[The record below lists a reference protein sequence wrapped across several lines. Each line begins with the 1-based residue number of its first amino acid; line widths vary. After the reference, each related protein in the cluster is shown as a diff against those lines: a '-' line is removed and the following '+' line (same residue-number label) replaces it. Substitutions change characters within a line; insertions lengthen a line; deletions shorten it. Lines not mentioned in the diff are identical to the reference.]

1 MSWRSRAHVRV
12 REEST
17 AFVVEAVG
25 ELDIDE
31 RDLFAAAWDEADERH
46 PPATVVDLAGVTFAD
61 SSFLDSLLR
70 GRARHLAAGRRFV
83 VAGPLHPTVR
93 LLLDVTGISP
103 HLTMAGSLDEA
114 LRGLARDTG
123 GTSD

>member
-12 REEST
+12 REEGSV
-17 AFVVEAVG
+17 FVVEAVG

-31 RDLFAAAWDEADERH
+31 RDLFAAAWDEVDERC
-46 PPATVVDLAGVTFAD
+46 PSATVLDLAGVTFAD

-70 GRARHLAAGRRFV
+70 GRAQHLAAGRGFV
-83 VAGPLHPTVR
+83 VAGPLHPSVR
-93 LLLDVTGISP
+93 LLLDVTGVSR
-103 HLTMAGSLDEA
+103 HLTVAASLDEA
-114 LRGLARDTG
+114 LLGLPRDTG